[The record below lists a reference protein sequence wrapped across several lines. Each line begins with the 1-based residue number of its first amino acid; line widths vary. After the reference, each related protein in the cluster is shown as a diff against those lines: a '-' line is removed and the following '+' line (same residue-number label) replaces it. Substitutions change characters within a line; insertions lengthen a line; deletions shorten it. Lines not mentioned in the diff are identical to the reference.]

1 VDEERARSEIVTYGK
16 LLWDRGLVWGSC
28 GNVSVRLDDG
38 TIVVT
43 PTRRALRALR
53 PSDLVHVAADGT
65 SLEPGKRATSEL
77 LLHVSAYRARPDVR
91 CLVHTHPTYC
101 VGWSKSGALFPLDT
115 VGAMEALG
123 PIGFTRYA
131 KSGTQELA
139 DVCCVA
145 LAGGFDTI
153 VMERHGLSSVAT
165 ELEVAYLQSD
175 LAEQTA
181 HLEFVAK
188 LVHRPH
194 PP

>member
-1 VDEERARSEIVTYGK
+1 VTEAQAREKIVAYGA
-16 LLWDRGLVWGSC
+16 LLWNRGLVFGSC
-28 GNVSVRLDDG
+28 GNVSMRLDDD

-43 PTRRALRALR
+43 PTRRALRALA
-53 PSDLVHVAADGT
+53 PSDLVRVAADGT
-65 SLEPGKRATSEL
+65 LLEEGKRATSEL
-77 LLHVSAYRARPDVR
+77 LLHVSAYRTRPEIR
-91 CLVHTHPTYC
+91 CLIHTHPTYC

-139 DVCCVA
+139 DVCCAA

-153 VMERHGLSSVAT
+153 VMERHGLSSVAA
-165 ELEVAYLQSD
+165 ELETAYLASD

-181 HLEFVAK
+181 HLEFVAEA
-188 LVHRPH
+188 LRARRGP
-194 PP
+194 